1 MQEGEV
7 QRLAN
12 EREIVFSKKEAIET
26 EIDRVIN
33 TSHSLDMDRNM
44 LKVDIVNQEE
54 SIEKSK
60 RDIKAET

>member
-12 EREIVFSKKEAIET
+12 EREAVFSKKEAIET

-44 LKVDIVNQEE
+44 LKVDIVNQ
-54 SIEKSK
+54 
-60 RDIKAET
+60 